1 MAIIGE
7 KFANFE
13 VHSAISIFKNIIFPV
28 FFDGMEHIEDQA
40 MNTDWLPEIL
50 PKGVRLIISSNP
62 NR

>member
-1 MAIIGE
+1 MMLIVNIF
-7 KFANFE
+7 FA
-13 VHSAISIFKNIIFPV
+13 V